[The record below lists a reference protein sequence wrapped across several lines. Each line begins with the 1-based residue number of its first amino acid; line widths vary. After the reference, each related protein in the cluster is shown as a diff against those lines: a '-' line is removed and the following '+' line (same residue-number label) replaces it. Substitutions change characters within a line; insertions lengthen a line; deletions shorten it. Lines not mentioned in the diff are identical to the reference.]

1 MSEKTQEERLERL
14 RAIIE
19 LLYGPKG
26 AAEASRR
33 LGFSNSGLAATL
45 RGERGV
51 TANLESRLARL
62 AIDDSTRI
70 RNQAAQ
76 ARTLGFEIAAEMFG
90 AGLTIPAIGEMLN
103 VDEEE
108 ETSAPKPGGL

>member
-1 MSEKTQEERLERL
+1 MTEKTQEERLERL
-14 RAIIE
+14 KAIIE

-51 TANLESRLARL
+51 TINLETRLARL

-70 RNQAAQ
+70 RNQAAK
-76 ARTLGFEIAAEMFG
+76 ARNLGFEIAQELFG
-90 AGLTIPAIGEMLN
+90 AGFSIPAVGEMTADNDEDAPPAPN
-103 VDEEE
+103 V
-108 ETSAPKPGGL
+108 